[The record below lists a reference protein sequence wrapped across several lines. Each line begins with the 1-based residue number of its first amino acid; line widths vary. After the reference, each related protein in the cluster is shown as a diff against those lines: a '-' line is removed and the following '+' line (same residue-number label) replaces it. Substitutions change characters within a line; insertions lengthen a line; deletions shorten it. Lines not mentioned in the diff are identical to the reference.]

1 MEKST
6 RSSLDRHTNG
16 PAPNALLPLTK
27 SETSSSASIK
37 QSSRITQQGEP
48 ESQDELESEDDVGW
62 SRLIVV
68 VIALI
73 LSIFMVYKTSV
84 HYRGC

>member
-1 MEKST
+1 MEKS
-6 RSSLDRHTNG
+6 SPDRHTNG
-16 PAPNALLPLTK
+16 PDPNGLLPLTK
-27 SETSSSASIK
+27 SETSSIASIK
-37 QSSRITQQGEP
+37 QSSHVSQQEP

-73 LSIFMVYKTSV
+73 LSIFMVYETSV